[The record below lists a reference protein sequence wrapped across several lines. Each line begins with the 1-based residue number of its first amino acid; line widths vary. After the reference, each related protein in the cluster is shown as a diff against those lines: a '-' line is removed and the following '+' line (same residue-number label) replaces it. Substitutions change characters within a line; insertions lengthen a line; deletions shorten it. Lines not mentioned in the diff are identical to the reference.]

1 MQDKL
6 VICPGRIVPL
16 LLLVPQLAITFA
28 FFVWPS
34 LRSLQGSLFEQ
45 DAFGLSER
53 FVGFGNFARIL
64 SDPGY
69 LSALGVTLVFAV
81 ATTALAIGVEL
92 SFALL
97 ADRAVFVS
105 AVHTALILF

>member
-1 MQDKL
+1 MQDKR
-6 VICPGRIVPL
+6 VNFPGVVVPL
-16 LLLVPQLAITFA
+16 ALLFPQLAITFV

-69 LSALGVTLVFAV
+69 LSALGVTLLFAV
-81 ATTALAIGVEL
+81 PPPPRPLGAPLALA
-92 SFALL
+92 LL
-97 ADRAVFVS
+97 PPPPPPAPPAP
-105 AVHTALILF
+105 

>member
-1 MQDKL
+1 MQDKR
-6 VICPGRIVPL
+6 VTFPGVVVPL
-16 LLLVPQLAITFA
+16 ALLLPQLAIPFV

-53 FVGFGNFARIL
+53 FVGLGNFARIL

-69 LSALGVTLVFAV
+69 LSSLGVTLVFAV
-81 ATTALAIGVEL
+81 PTPALAMSG
-92 SFALL
+92 ALAL
-97 ADRAVFVS
+97 APLAAHPVRGPAC
-105 AVHTALILF
+105 